1 MNRAIFRCI
10 LYAIALIIILVEPDF
25 TLLIGALW
33 LLISVFLKIKDKPVA
48 TFKIKKNNKGKKI
61 KIF

>member
-48 TFKIKKNNKGKKI
+48 IIKARR
-61 KIF
+61 

>member
-48 TFKIKKNNKGKKI
+48 TFKIKKK
-61 KIF
+61 